1 MRSLRFLLMLSFALA
16 LGAPAVAVPVTFV
29 GTAHI
34 SSVSNANGQ
43 LADFLGAAPAIND
56 IVTFSI
62 TYDAATVGPQ
72 QQTGFPNTVFYPGGI
87 TAISLTLNGVT
98 LVADTTGPGLSGVLV
113 STHTSEVLGIPGFY
127 DGYGLTSGSGTNANG
142 DRWAA
147 NFFFYY
153 GGLTSLAAPTTI
165 PDFSQFQFV
174 GLGYRS
180 FDVNQ
185 QFDTFG
191 SLLDNLAVPE
201 PSVGLL
207 LLTAG
212 LLARRLRVGAH

>member
-1 MRSLRFLLMLSFALA
+1 MPSLRPLLLLSFTLA
-16 LGAPAVAVPVTFV
+16 LGAPALAVPVTFV
-29 GTAHI
+29 GTAHV
-34 SSVSNANGQ
+34 SSVSNANGL
-43 LADFLGAAPAIND
+43 LADFLGAPPAIDD
-56 IVTFSI
+56 ILTFSI
-62 TYDAATVGPQ
+62 TYDAATLGAQ
-72 QQTGFPNTVFYPGGI
+72 QPTGFPNTVAYTGGI

-98 LVADTTGPGLSGVLV
+98 LSANTAGPGLSSVFV

-185 QFDTFG
+185 QFDGFG
-191 SLLDNLAVPE
+191 SLLDGLAVPE
-201 PSVGLL
+201 PSALMLL
-207 LLTAG
+207 LPAALW
-212 LLARRLRVGAH
+212 LVRSRLRAL